1 MFSSILFHLL
11 DLSSDKPAFDIEA
24 GTQCT
29 VLHNAARH
37 AVTATLRLES
47 DAPCTLRVGT
57 GREVECAAGQLVVCI
72 AVAAGTEE
80 VSVELHS
87 IVAVSV

>member
-1 MFSSILFHLL
+1 
-11 DLSSDKPAFDIEA
+11 
-24 GTQCT
+24 
-29 VLHNAARH
+29 
-37 AVTATLRLES
+37 VTATLRLES

-57 GREVECAAGQLVVCI
+57 GREIECAAGQLVVCI
-72 AVAAGTEE
+72 AVAADESLVVAAGTEE